1 MERKFLLIESFI
13 SDNNFIVEKEQEDFI
28 SYELLVKAEKLNT
41 PTKDIIKD
49 ALKEISELDNIY
61 LTINIFE
68 GEEDCP
74 VLKDKTEG
82 DIESFLNHY
91 KIYIDDEEDEEY
103 TLKLSVSKKVHKN
116 KITIYNKESLFKYLK
131 NLKLKETMSVYSK
144 QLKNDVFFMEFLEE
158 VDPVNSSSIYMS
170 KENYFNLDENQ
181 IEQIRES
188 RKNNID
194 IRRKLCNFIG
204 GYSLDYK
211 DFKFNNISDQDIND
225 IFNKLECIMCL
236 IYIGNR
242 SEFINDD
249 KVRISITGQTTT
261 KFELDYKNLV
271 VGESLNQSFKICN
284 WIYEKDGDSVD
295 KIEIARNI
303 ISISLDDNPDL
314 SDIRNDLWYS
324 VRSAHEIYLKENVE
338 KYLEVKQEVSKNLF
352 EIMNSIG
359 QIANQIGDGFKTNFI
374 AIITF
379 FISTIISNSTA
390 DNRLNNIFTSEI
402 TVIALLFLI
411 GSGVYLSLNCYSC
424 KKEIERFQQIYN
436 RSKENYE
443 GILNPEDIK
452 NIYNDDKYLK
462 EDKVYIKK
470 KIRAITICWIIF
482 LVVILVAIY
491 LLGDFKILIEFWEHI
506 KS

>member
-1 MERKFLLIESFI
+1 MARKCIEKYLETHKSNYIGKYRCHSAVQTKKFEHKFHYYI
-13 SDNNFIVEKEQEDFI
+13 LDIQFKAIDVFVTIDYSGEEIVPTFSVNLHEQEQE
-28 SYELLVKAEKLNT
+28 Y
-41 PTKDIIKD
+41 IIKD

-271 VGESLNQSFKICN
+271 VGESLNQFFKICN
-284 WIYEKDGDSVD
+284 WTITRCCK
-295 KIEIARNI
+295 NI
-303 ISISLDDNPDL
+303 IS
-314 SDIRNDLWYS
+314 
-324 VRSAHEIYLKENVE
+324 
-338 KYLEVKQEVSKNLF
+338 
-352 EIMNSIG
+352 
-359 QIANQIGDGFKTNFI
+359 
-374 AIITF
+374 
-379 FISTIISNSTA
+379 FISCSQFIINFNSN
-390 DNRLNNIFTSEI
+390 R
-402 TVIALLFLI
+402 
-411 GSGVYLSLNCYSC
+411 
-424 KKEIERFQQIYN
+424 
-436 RSKENYE
+436 
-443 GILNPEDIK
+443 
-452 NIYNDDKYLK
+452 
-462 EDKVYIKK
+462 
-470 KIRAITICWIIF
+470 
-482 LVVILVAIY
+482 
-491 LLGDFKILIEFWEHI
+491 
-506 KS
+506 